1 MTMVRAI
8 LGVIVGYVVMAL
20 LVFLTFSAAY
30 LAMGADAAF
39 KPASYEAS
47 LFWIIVSFVL
57 GLLAAMVGGYTCAV
71 IAKGRRAPQVLA
83 GVVLVLGILV
93 AIPALRASDN
103 RSTVRSGN
111 VSNMEAMQKA
121 RTPGWV
127 ALINPFIGVVGVLIG
142 ASLTRRSGTTD
153 VPR

>member
-1 MTMVRAI
+1 MVRAI

-20 LVFLTFSAAY
+20 LVFLTFSVAY

-57 GLLAAMVGGYTCAV
+57 GLVAALVGGYTCAV
-71 IAKGRRAPQVLA
+71 IARGRRAPQVLA
-83 GVVLVLGILV
+83 GLVLVLGILV
-93 AIPALRASDN
+93 AIPALRANDT
-103 RSTVRSGN
+103 RSVARSGN

-127 ALINPFIGVVGVLIG
+127 ALINPLIGAVGVLVG
-142 ASLTRRSGTTD
+142 AGLKQRSSA
-153 VPR
+153 RQ